1 MNSDLSNN
9 VADAGDSNQYQKSL
23 IKQLEAMKEELEAEL
38 ETSEESR
45 DSLKTDLEQANLK
58 IIELE
63 ENLFESKTI

>member
-1 MNSDLSNN
+1 
-9 VADAGDSNQYQKSL
+9 
-23 IKQLEAMKEELEAEL
+23 MKEELEAEL

-45 DSLKTDLEQANLK
+45 DSLKDDLEQANMK